1 MGSKKGI
8 VESSLLE
15 VVIRL
20 TARFAHHNVGKEG
33 YQAKKGIFES
43 LLRLVRRAMNRV
55 ILLLHPQLRVEVEC
69 Q

>member
-1 MGSKKGI
+1 MKTRFTTYSFGYMPLMGSKKGI

-33 YQAKKGIFES
+33 YQAKKGIFEP
-43 LLRLVRRAMNRV
+43 LL
-55 ILLLHPQLRVEVEC
+55 ILF
-69 Q
+69 

>member
-1 MGSKKGI
+1 MPLMGSKKGI

-33 YQAKKGIFES
+33 YQAKKGIFEPLLS
-43 LLRLVRRAMNRV
+43 LF
-55 ILLLHPQLRVEVEC
+55 
-69 Q
+69 